1 MVLLQLATQ
10 TPCGALSEGE
20 KLTHELQLIEQGIR
34 EKEKELRLV
43 CNIMISKEVRD
54 WALFW
59 RYMWKVVNTFQHNGC
74 VV

>member
-1 MVLLQLATQ
+1 VVLLQLATQ

-43 CNIMISKEVRD
+43 CNIMISKEVQD
-54 WALFW
+54 WALIW
-59 RYMWKVVNTFQHNGC
+59 RYVWKMVNTFPHNGC